1 MIVSFGNKMTNDIYH
16 GINSKDARKFPGNLN
31 SIAFRKLDMIN
42 SSNSINDL
50 RVPPGNR
57 LEILKGNLSGFH
69 SIRINEQFRIIFK
82 MNGSNVEQVQIIDYH
97 K

>member
-1 MIVSFGNKMTNDIYH
+1 MTNDIYH
-16 GINSKDARKFPGNLN
+16 GINSKDARKFPSNLK

-57 LEILKGNLSGFH
+57 LETLKGNLSGFH

-82 MNGSNVEQVQIIDYH
+82 MNGANVEQVQIIDYH